1 MNENEKTLKS
11 DLNYLTDKRQRFE
24 SYKKELREKGTKI
37 RQRLKAGKIL
47 RISVPLLGLLLFK
60 MNYGIVYNGLVYLI
74 CVGAIEIY
82 ITHKEEIDKS
92 NLLIL
97 DVEMKENNADIYKN
111 VKEINIIK
119 QKLSRIKTEDKEI
132 VPSQN
137 KNADFAPLEIDFSR
151 ARRFKH

>member
-1 MNENEKTLKS
+1 
-11 DLNYLTDKRQRFE
+11 
-24 SYKKELREKGTKI
+24 
-37 RQRLKAGKIL
+37 
-47 RISVPLLGLLLFK
+47 

-82 ITHKEEIDKS
+82 ITHKEENDES

-97 DVEMKENNADIYKN
+97 DVEMKENNAAIYKN
-111 VKEINIIK
+111 AKEIDILK

-137 KNADFAPLEIDFSR
+137 KNANFAPLEIDFSR

>member
-1 MNENEKTLKS
+1 MNENEKKLKS
-11 DLNYLTDKRQRFE
+11 DLNYLTDKGQRFE

-111 VKEINIIK
+111 VKEIDIIK